1 MNNSSYRREKGKR
14 VNIIGRSIVSLFVM
28 VMLFSGTGRSQS
40 VDEILAKF
48 HKRYHTYGSTTL
60 PYHVFIP
67 DNYDSSIHYP
77 MVLCLHGAGE
87 KGDNDEA
94 VKKNKMA
101 TVWALDANQARWP
114 CVIVVPQCPLNNSWT
129 DIVWSASYRV
139 DDTPISNELLTV
151 SDILDSLERELSIDT
166 NRVYITG
173 LSMGGLGTWDMIVRY
188 PNRFA
193 AAIPMCGVGDTTKA
207 EVIKHIPIWNSH
219 GAVDN
224 TVPVIYSRVMIS
236 ALEKSGRSVVYTHC
250 KNGNCTGITSS
261 ELADSINAGAKLLY
275 SEYMNVGH
283 SVWDS
288 AYTNP
293 LLLPWVFSQSKSEG
307 TTDLKGIR
315 GTSTPEGYT
324 LFQNYPNP
332 FNPTT
337 SISYTLPKMTA
348 VSLTIFDILGRE
360 VTKLV
365 EGVQQANTY
374 SVEFHADDLSSGIYF
389 YELRCGESSR
399 LRKMMVVK

>member
-1 MNNSSYRREKGKR
+1 
-14 VNIIGRSIVSLFVM
+14 
-28 VMLFSGTGRSQS
+28 
-40 VDEILAKF
+40 VDA
-48 HKRYHTYGSTTL
+48 
-60 PYHVFIP
+60 
-67 DNYDSSIHYP
+67 
-77 MVLCLHGAGE
+77 
-87 KGDNDEA
+87 
-94 VKKNKMA
+94 
-101 TVWALDANQARWP
+101 Q
-114 CVIVVPQCPLNNSWT
+114 
-129 DIVWSASYRV
+129 
-139 DDTPISNELLTV
+139 PISNELLTV

-207 EVIKHIPIWNSH
+207 EVIGHIPIWNSH
-219 GAVDN
+219 GAADN
-224 TVPVIYSRVMIS
+224 TVSVNCSRVMIS

-250 KNGNCTGITSS
+250 KNGNPTGMTSS

-275 SEYMNVGH
+275 SEYQYVGH

-293 LLLPWVFSQSKSEG
+293 FLLPWVFSQSKLQEPTG
-307 TTDLKGIR
+307 V
-315 GTSTPEGYT
+315 TSTPDGYT

-337 SISYTLPKMTA
+337 SISYTLSKMTS
-348 VSLTIFDILGRE
+348 VSLTVFDVLGRK
-360 VTKLV
+360 VSTLV

-374 SVEFHADDLSSGIYF
+374 SVEFHADGLSTGIYF
-389 YELRCGESSR
+389 YELRCGESNRS
-399 LRKMMVVK
+399 RKMMVVK